1 MEFERVVPASGNMQV
16 AGRKFWLGPAR
27 AGMVVTFW
35 ADISVIQLT
44 IGGARVKTVRSHLS
58 AADLI
63 ALAATG
69 ARPAGP
75 PPMPPPSLAPRS
87 RWTGSCPRTARSTW
101 PDGTSWLRRS
111 SAAAASVSVSSRLR

>member
-1 MEFERVVPASGNMQV
+1 MQV
-16 AGRKFWLGPAR
+16 AGRKFRLGPAR

-63 ALAATG
+63 ALAATA
-69 ARPAGP
+69 ARPAGPPPMPP